1 MSLVS
6 KIKYLKLVG
15 FLNQVDWLN
24 GIKNGMSIIISQK
37 ILRSWLLI
45 VDKKKKKSNFSGNFK
60 LKQVIS
66 YHIWY
71 IVKIL

>member
-15 FLNQVDWLN
+15 FLSQVDWLN
-24 GIKNGMSIIISQK
+24 EIKNGMSIIISQK

-45 VDKKKKKSNFSGNFK
+45 VDKKIKK
-60 LKQVIS
+60 VIS
-66 YHIWY
+66 VVISN
-71 IVKIL
+71 

>member
-15 FLNQVDWLN
+15 FLSQVDWLN
-24 GIKNGMSIIISQK
+24 EIKNGMSIIISQK

-45 VDKKKKKSNFSGNFK
+45 VDKKNNNNFSGNFK

>member
-24 GIKNGMSIIISQK
+24 EIKNGMSIIISQK

-45 VDKKKKKSNFSGNFK
+45 VDKKNNTNFSGNFK